1 MRERGNGEGGR
12 RRCAGAPTDQQIT
25 DDTNDMD
32 KQERHPAIIEAGL
45 TGIPQG
51 QVVLFEQY
59 GILRR
64 TWWWVLLIAVAVTG
78 AVWFYVSNYVPVEYM
93 ATTVTVPP
101 RKTGTPLD
109 NLLGDLS
116 TGMKSLG
123 LSRLIGKGAGSSGYS
138 NMAILSST
146 PIKDSLIAKYK
157 LDQVY
162 DIPLS
167 RRDLIYGKLEGN
179 IEFDEDLEGPITI
192 SLYDTDPERAAAM
205 ANVMVNFTN
214 AMLLDLNRKE
224 TEPISQFMERRF
236 TQLQKEQ
243 EDLAKEMAAYMGRT
257 SIYDPESQLPATA
270 TALIEMRAKESA
282 QRSLVNVLQEILGDD
297 DPGVQQQQQVLA
309 QLERERQRME
319 GGGDGIGPS
328 TGKLPAALM
337 EYARLRQA
345 YEVNAQTLLI
355 LEPMYQQTK
364 FDEGRDIP
372 ALLFLSEATP
382 PPVKARPRKGL
393 ILLSAFAG
401 SIIVSYIVIALLAYF
416 RSFSFRYRQYKR
428 VVEGDKRL
436 PVRETDPS

>member
-1 MRERGNGEGGR
+1 
-12 RRCAGAPTDQQIT
+12 
-25 DDTNDMD
+25 MD

-167 RRDLIYGKLEGN
+167 RRDLIYGKLTGN
-179 IEFDEDLEGPITI
+179 IEFDEDIEGPITI

-205 ANVMVNFTN
+205 PNDMVIFSN
-214 AMLLDLNRKE
+214 AMLLDLNR
-224 TEPISQFMERRF
+224 
-236 TQLQKEQ
+236 
-243 EDLAKEMAAYMGRT
+243 
-257 SIYDPESQLPATA
+257 
-270 TALIEMRAKESA
+270 
-282 QRSLVNVLQEILGDD
+282 
-297 DPGVQQQQQVLA
+297 
-309 QLERERQRME
+309 
-319 GGGDGIGPS
+319 
-328 TGKLPAALM
+328 
-337 EYARLRQA
+337 
-345 YEVNAQTLLI
+345 
-355 LEPMYQQTK
+355 
-364 FDEGRDIP
+364 
-372 ALLFLSEATP
+372 
-382 PPVKARPRKGL
+382 
-393 ILLSAFAG
+393 
-401 SIIVSYIVIALLAYF
+401 
-416 RSFSFRYRQYKR
+416 
-428 VVEGDKRL
+428 
-436 PVRETDPS
+436 